1 MTLKEQIK
9 DLESV
14 IMKLDN
20 SNKYLRNE
28 MRDLRGFMV
37 ESQLSITKNMKDLH
51 DRLNYIKEY
60 IGIDAFYEAIKND
73 RNNPPL

>member
-37 ESQLSITKNMKDLH
+37 ESQLSMTKNMKDLH

-73 RNNPPL
+73 RNNPSL